1 MKPACYMPW
10 HAVAVTASGKL
21 KPCCQWR
28 GSAGDFGVDNM
39 QESLTALTDVRASL
53 LQGEL
58 PKSCGSCSE
67 RERMVGTSRR
77 FWFDEKFTVPSG
89 TRSVND
95 PVELIQ
101 ADINLSNVCNLKCR
115 MCGSWASNSWFK
127 EDRIL
132 AQRDPRYQ
140 KDYSADIQTVRQT
153 ELSDLQELLSHSHT
167 LQRIDFKGGEPM
179 MAKNHVEFLNELV
192 RRGGENIVLQYTTN
206 GTVVN
211 PGILD
216 ALSQFKQVRIMFSIE
231 GTGKLYEYIRGGS
244 YTFEQLEK
252 TLDRYASLNT
262 VQIGFNVT
270 IQAYNLLN
278 LKELYLRLFE
288 FDTEYTNVSAK
299 SAFTTVCNSPIYLS
313 PFVLP
318 AQLREQSVQ
327 QLESISDFST
337 LCKQLSSDE
346 IHKKHWDTFVNFT
359 RDLDELRNENILSVV
374 PELKDYIDK

>member
-1 MKPACYMPW
+1 
-10 HAVAVTASGKL
+10 
-21 KPCCQWR
+21 
-28 GSAGDFGVDNM
+28 
-39 QESLTALTDVRASL
+39 
-53 LQGEL
+53 
-58 PKSCGSCSE
+58 
-67 RERMVGTSRR
+67 
-77 FWFDEKFTVPSG
+77 
-89 TRSVND
+89 
-95 PVELIQ
+95 
-101 ADINLSNVCNLKCR
+101 
-115 MCGSWASNSWFK
+115 
-127 EDRIL
+127 
-132 AQRDPRYQ
+132 
-140 KDYSADIQTVRQT
+140 
-153 ELSDLQELLSHSHT
+153 
-167 LQRIDFKGGEPM
+167 

-288 FDTEYTNVSAK
+288 FDAEYTNVSAK

-318 AQLREQSVQ
+318 AQLREQAVQ

-374 PELKDYIDK
+374 AELKDYIDK